1 MAKKPSTPK
10 KNGRPELYTKELAQ
24 ELCSRLA
31 EGRSLKSVCLDK
43 DMPNK
48 NVVFK
53 WLHEN
58 RENFG
63 ELYAR
68 AKEEATDALA
78 EEILDIS
85 DDSANDTYI
94 DKKGNTRTDWE
105 VVGRSKLRIDTRK
118 WLMSKMKPK
127 RYGDKL
133 DITSGDKPLPTPIYG
148 GLSANPDDVHVPGHD
163 GGEVDIP
170 A

>member
-1 MAKKPSTPK
+1 MAKNPKEPK
-10 KNGRPELYTKELAQ
+10 KNGRPTIYTQELANRVCEELALGKSLRTVCTPDDMPAIRTVFNWFNTKEGFVQ
-24 ELCSRLA
+24 Q
-31 EGRSLKSVCLDK
+31 
-43 DMPNK
+43 
-48 NVVFK
+48 
-53 WLHEN
+53 
-58 RENFG
+58 
-63 ELYAR
+63 YAR
-68 AKEEATDALA
+68 AKQEAADAMA

-85 DDSANDTYI
+85 DDSSNDKYE
-94 DKKGNTRTDWE
+94 DAKGNIRTDWE

-148 GLSANPDDVHVPGHD
+148 GLSAKPDDVHVPRHD
-163 GGEVDIP
+163 SDEEDIP